1 MIGKWRRLRIC
12 QALLVTACTG
22 MGGCATIAAH
32 YIETPGHHGPKPE
45 FKQYLETNIGYVER
59 NFRTADDVQ
68 IAYWYLSPTK
78 LDIAPEIR
86 EQRDRR
92 GFSISFKFDIEK
104 PKGHPAQPAAHGSV
118 VVLHPW
124 GQNAA
129 QMAFWG
135 AYFSN
140 AGYVTVL
147 PALRSQGESGD
158 APVGYGPREAGDI
171 VQLIHALQHHSELPP
186 PLYLFG
192 VSYGATAAL
201 FAAPQLPNLRGVIA
215 LEPYVHPVDVIERA
229 PATGWFAPKWWSHFF
244 PPRTVRKA
252 IASANATLGIDLAS
266 IDPGD
271 AVADSKTCTLLVRG
285 SDDILISA
293 KAVRDLAARSQRAR
307 YVEIPDEGHVT
318 LFFRSDRLFPPI
330 LDWMQRVPDKTGAA
344 CPNWTSVTGEAPQH
358 TSH

>member
-1 MIGKWRRLRIC
+1 
-12 QALLVTACTG
+12 
-22 MGGCATIAAH
+22 
-32 YIETPGHHGPKPE
+32 
-45 FKQYLETNIGYVER
+45 
-59 NFRTADDVQ
+59 
-68 IAYWYLSPTK
+68 
-78 LDIAPEIR
+78 
-86 EQRDRR
+86 
-92 GFSISFKFDIEK
+92 
-104 PKGHPAQPAAHGSV
+104 
-118 VVLHPW
+118 
-124 GQNAA
+124 
-129 QMAFWG
+129 MAFWG
-135 AYFSN
+135 AYFSS

-158 APVGYGPREAGDI
+158 APVGYGPRETHDI
-171 VQLIHALQHHSELPP
+171 VQLIHALQQRNELPP

-192 VSYGATAAL
+192 FSYGGTVAL
-201 FAAPQLPNLRGVIA
+201 FASPQLPELRGVVA

-244 PPRTVRKA
+244 PPRTLRKA
-252 IASANATLGIDLAS
+252 IARADANLGIDLAS

-271 AVADSKTCTLLVRG
+271 AVAASESCMLLVRG

-330 LDWMQRVPDKTGAA
+330 LDWMQRVSDKASA
-344 CPNWTSVTGEAPQH
+344 PCPAWTSTIGEAPPH

>member
-1 MIGKWRRLRIC
+1 MRVGRWL
-12 QALLVTACTG
+12 LLVMCLSLNAC
-22 MGGCATIAAH
+22 ASIAAH
-32 YIETPGHHGPKPE
+32 YIETPGHRGPEPAFMQWLAE
-45 FKQYLETNIGYVER
+45 NTGYTPHDFVTR
-59 NFRTADDVQ
+59 QDVR
-68 IAYWYLSPTK
+68 IAYWYSPPTQ
-78 LDIAPEIR
+78 LDIAPRIKER
-86 EQRDRR
+86 RDGRK
-92 GFSISFKFDIEK
+92 FSLSFHFDISK
-104 PKGHPAQPAAHGSV
+104 AKQAAAAPPLRGSV
-118 VVLHPW
+118 VLLHPW

-135 AYFSN
+135 VYFSN

-158 APVGYGPREAGDI
+158 APAGYGPREAGDI
-171 VQLIHALQHHSELPP
+171 VQLIHDLQKRNELPP

-201 FAAPQLPNLRGVIA
+201 FAAPQLPNLRGVVA

-229 PATGWFAPKWWSHFF
+229 PMTGWFAPRWWSHFF
-244 PPRTVRKA
+244 PPSTMRKA
-252 IASANATLGIDLAS
+252 IARADANLGIDLAS

-271 AVADSKTCTLLVRG
+271 AVAASESCTLLVRG

-330 LDWMQRVPDKTGAA
+330 LDWMQRVHGKASAA
-344 CPNWTSVTGEAPQH
+344 CPVWTSEIDEAQPRRLH
-358 TSH
+358 